1 MNVIIIETARQADR
15 TLAAVASGVVEQY
28 GSWPRLATSDLSQI
42 AYICSELDPAA
53 LTKLAAELRGIWSGS
68 ATVTAIIIGAPA
80 PAAAPEPVTEPSPAQ
95 QPAGDTLLHLQERG
109 GIGQ

>member
-1 MNVIIIETARQADR
+1 MNVIIIRTQGGRDGQAIANA
-15 TLAAVASGVVEQY
+15 TGLVATVTSA
-28 GSWPRLATSDLSQI
+28 PRLSSDGLGQI
-42 AYICSELDPAA
+42 AWAIDDIDAA
-53 LTKLAAELRGIWSGS
+53 AFGSLVAELRGIFGAGAVS
-68 ATVTAIIIGAPA
+68 AISVGAPA